1 MTVSMYPCM
10 AAARAAGTA
19 YAARARAARRL
30 RGAGRAPFSTSPRG
44 RRRYNAAMSTPV
56 LKHNSYFDGQ
66 VQSIGYTRHGR
77 AATVGVIAPGQFHY
91 GTNGPERM
99 TVLSGELGVK
109 RDGATERLNYPAGTA
124 FEVAGK
130 SGFAVRA
137 SAPSAYLCE
146 FI

>member
-1 MTVSMYPCM
+1 M
-10 AAARAAGTA
+10 RAV
-19 YAARARAARRL
+19 
-30 RGAGRAPFSTSPRG
+30 
-44 RRRYNAAMSTPV
+44 STPV

-77 AATVGVIAPGQFHY
+77 AATVGVIAPGQFHF

-109 RDGATERLNYPAGTA
+109 RDGASEWLNYPAGTA

-130 SGFAVRA
+130 SGFDVRA
-137 SAPSAYLCE
+137 SEPSAYLCE